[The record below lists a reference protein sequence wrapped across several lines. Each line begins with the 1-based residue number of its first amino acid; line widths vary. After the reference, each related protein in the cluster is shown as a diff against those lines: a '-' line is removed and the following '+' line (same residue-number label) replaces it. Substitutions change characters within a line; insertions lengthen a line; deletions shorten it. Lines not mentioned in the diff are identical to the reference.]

1 MLNVQLVTVLEQPGV
16 GEPDRLPGLDT
27 QLENQPVRQ
36 VDEILVGHG
45 QPTQGRTSVPA
56 GLKVIVRAHDA
67 KVRDRGA

>member
-36 VDEILVGHG
+36 VDEIFVGHG
-45 QPTQGRTSVPA
+45 QPTQDRRLAVIASVRI
-56 GLKVIVRAHDA
+56 GT
-67 KVRDRGA
+67 G

>member
-45 QPTQGRTSVPA
+45 QPTQDRRLAVIASVRI
-56 GLKVIVRAHDA
+56 GT
-67 KVRDRGA
+67 G

>member
-27 QLENQPVRQ
+27 QLENQPVRH

-45 QPTQGRTSVPA
+45 QPTQDRRLAAIASVRI
-56 GLKVIVRAHDA
+56 GT
-67 KVRDRGA
+67 G